1 MNRYTCKYCGK
12 KRTADK
18 LRKVVEPV
26 SKKTSWICLEHTS
39 ILSDVEHIRDASEK
53 PLFVELFAGSKHIS
67 QEAERRGFDV
77 FNLDY
82 NPKFGCSFSG
92 DICNFH
98 PSRSADLRGRS
109 VAVLWASIPCT
120 VYSILNLES
129 HWDKVSV
136 GYRQYYYVPKSKEA
150 IQALRILYKTISII
164 RELNP
169 VYYFLENPRGAL
181 RHFPQ
186 VKLIP
191 YRHTVSYADYG
202 FEVYKP
208 TDIFTNCPDFR
219 PISVRSAMGRTF
231 VGDIQRMNNAYER
244 SLIPP
249 GLITEVFN
257 SFSFKFISPDV
268 DARPPALYPGR
279 TVSPPGSAD
288 PGQSVSFAGPGG
300 FLPGS
305 ADPNQAS

>member
-26 SKKTSWICLEHTS
+26 CKKTSWICLEHTS

-98 PSRSADLRGRS
+98 PSRSAELCGRS
-109 VAVLWASIPCT
+109 VAALWASIPCT
-120 VYSILNLES
+120 VYSVLSLS
-129 HWDKVSV
+129 HHWDKISL
-136 GYRQYYYVPKSKEA
+136 GYRQYYYVPRSKEA
-150 IQALRILYKTISII
+150 MQALRILHKTISVI

-169 VYYFLENPRGAL
+169 VYYFIENPRGAL

-186 VKLIP
+186 MKLIP
-191 YRHTVSYADYG
+191 YRRTVSYADYG
-202 FEVYKP
+202 FSICKP

-219 PISVRSAMGRTF
+219 PIKARSTMGGSFTEKVRG
-231 VGDIQRMNNAYER
+231 QRDPFRM

-249 GLITEVFN
+249 ALIREVFD
-257 SFSFKFISPDV
+257 SFYSKFITRAV
-268 DARPPALYPGR
+268 APG
-279 TVSPPGSAD
+279 VSVSCAGSAD
-288 PGQSVSFAGPGG
+288 PDND
-300 FLPGS
+300 L
-305 ADPNQAS
+305 DDDD

>member
-26 SKKTSWICLEHTS
+26 SKKTSWLCLEHTS
-39 ILSDVEHIRDASEK
+39 VLSDVTSIRDACEK

-98 PSRSADLRGRS
+98 PSRSAELRGRS
-109 VAVLWASIPCT
+109 VAALWASVPCT

-129 HWDKVSV
+129 HWDRVSV

-186 VKLIP
+186 MKLIP

-219 PISVRSAMGRTF
+219 PQPIRSAMGRTF
-231 VGDIQRMNNAYER
+231 GKQITELSNAYER
-244 SLIPP
+244 SLIPS
-249 GLITEVFN
+249 GLITEVFDA
-257 SFSFKFISPDV
+257 FAHKFVTRAVASGELVFFPGNVDPDV
-268 DARPPALYPGR
+268 P
-279 TVSPPGSAD
+279 VSSPESAGS
-288 PGQSVSFAGPGG
+288 
-300 FLPGS
+300 
-305 ADPNQAS
+305 